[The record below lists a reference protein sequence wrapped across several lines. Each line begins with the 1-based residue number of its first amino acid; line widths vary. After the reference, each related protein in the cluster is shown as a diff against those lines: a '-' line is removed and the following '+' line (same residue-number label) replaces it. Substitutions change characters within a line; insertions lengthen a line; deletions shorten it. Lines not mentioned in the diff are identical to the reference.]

1 MIDAI
6 LSDECVLIKS
16 FKVSKEFI
24 PNIYKYSF
32 LEKKN
37 EDIIL
42 FSLFIVLRMNSFRD
56 NFTKVIDHSKN
67 LDSYDQQKLYTSIV
81 DLRNIHGGMLGG
93 FYNYLNKDLS
103 NNENKLEMS
112 FLDSMID
119 TTRKVLQLAESKFNM
134 NDSAINTLPPQMTQS
149 GGSKVNKFKGGKSYQ
164 DYDKKPL
171 LMLFHAG
178 WCGHCVEFMPTFEK
192 LKREYVDND
201 KMNIVKI
208 SDKNTEL
215 IEKYQIGGF
224 PTIKLF
230 DGKDIHEYQGGRD
243 IVSIR
248 HYVNSVLKMPAI
260 KG

>member
-1 MIDAI
+1 
-6 LSDECVLIKS
+6 
-16 FKVSKEFI
+16 
-24 PNIYKYSF
+24 
-32 LEKKN
+32 
-37 EDIIL
+37 
-42 FSLFIVLRMNSFRD
+42 MNSFRD

-67 LDSYDQQKLYTSIV
+67 LDSYDQQSLYTSIV

-103 NNENKLEMS
+103 NDDNKLEMS

-134 NDSAINTLPPQMTQS
+134 NDSTVNTLSTQPTIKQS
-149 GGSKVNKFKGGKSYQ
+149 GGSNKIKGGKSYQ
-164 DYDKKPL
+164 GYDSKPI
-171 LMLFHAG
+171 LMLFHAS

-201 KMNIVKI
+201 KLNIVKI
-208 SDKNTEL
+208 SDKNTDL

-224 PTIKLF
+224 PTIKLY

-248 HYVNSVLKMPAI
+248 HYVNKVLNMPAI

>member
-1 MIDAI
+1 
-6 LSDECVLIKS
+6 
-16 FKVSKEFI
+16 
-24 PNIYKYSF
+24 
-32 LEKKN
+32 
-37 EDIIL
+37 
-42 FSLFIVLRMNSFRD
+42 MNSFRD

-81 DLRNIHGGMLGG
+81 DLRNIHGNMLGG
-93 FYNYLNKDLS
+93 FYGYLNKDIT

-119 TTRKVLQLAESKFNM
+119 TTRKVLQLAESKFNV
-134 NDSAINTLPPQMTQS
+134 NDINTLNPSSNNSVSITSSNNSISIPSQN
-149 GGSKVNKFKGGKSYQ
+149 GGSNKLKGGKSYQ
-164 DYDKKPL
+164 DFDKKPI

-192 LKREYVDND
+192 LKREFVDAD
-201 KMNIVKI
+201 KLNVVKI
-208 SDKNTEL
+208 SDKNTDL

-224 PTIKLF
+224 PTIKLY
-230 DGKDIHEYQGGRD
+230 DGKDFHEYQGGRD

-248 HYVNSVLKMPAI
+248 HYVNSVLKIPAI